1 MRPGGFTE
9 DDAAPSRSVTRRL
22 GTTPAML
29 EKAKNRMAA
38 AGVAS
43 SRPLRSVALN
53 TCAPPELRWLDTL
66 PRTDIFR

>member
-1 MRPGGFTE
+1 M
-9 DDAAPSRSVTRRL
+9 TRRL